1 MELTG
6 GLASEVLS
14 YCTVTAQLGG
24 ADGSTGERGI
34 VTLHC
39 DLSSVEL
46 TGQLASE
53 VLGQLA
59 SEVLSHCTALSVVH
73 ELLLKLF
80 LLH

>member
-14 YCTVTAQLGG
+14 HCTVTAQLGG

-53 VLGQLA
+53 VL
-59 SEVLSHCTALSVVH
+59 SHCTALSVVH